1 MRVIELENITTGYG
15 GEPVLRGISLSLPN
29 GSITAIL
36 GPNGCGKSTLLKT
49 AAGLLRPHA
58 GQVCIDGAALGS
70 YKPKQLAQRV
80 AYLPQSRPVP
90 DIDVGQ
96 LVLHGRF
103 PYLSYPRRPGSAD
116 REIAQ
121 RAMRSVGIDALSD
134 RLLSTL
140 SGGERQKAYIAMALA
155 QDTPHVLLDEPTT
168 YLDIDR
174 QLEVLH
180 LCLQMR
186 DAGKAVVMVL
196 HDLTLAFRFADR
208 VALMQDGAPV
218 FTGTPSELAQSG
230 ALETVFHVRAHP
242 ISLPDGSFHY
252 IFLESR

>member
-1 MRVIELENITTGYG
+1 MRVIELDNVTAGYG
-15 GEPVLRGISLSLPN
+15 GEPVLRSISLTLPD
-29 GSITAIL
+29 GGITAIL

-58 GQVCIDGAALGS
+58 GQVRIDGCSLDFF
-70 YKPKQLAQRV
+70 KPKQLAQRV

-90 DIDVGQ
+90 DIDVRQ

-103 PYLSYPRRPGSAD
+103 PYLSYPRRPGNAD

-121 RAMRSVGIDALSD
+121 RAMCSVGVDALAD

-174 QLEVLH
+174 QLEVMR
-180 LCLQMR
+180 LCTQMR

-196 HDLTLAFRFADR
+196 HDLPLAFRCADR
-208 VALMQDGAPV
+208 LVLMQDGAPA

-230 ALETVFHVRAHP
+230 ALEAVFHVRAHP
-242 ISLPDGSFHY
+242 VPLPDGSTHY
-252 IFLESR
+252 LFLETQ

>member
-1 MRVIELENITTGYG
+1 MRVIELEHVTAGYG
-15 GEPVLRGISLSLPN
+15 GTPVLRDVTLALP
-29 GSITAIL
+29 GGITAII

-58 GQVCIDGAALGS
+58 GQVRIDGAAFS
-70 YKPKQLAQRV
+70 AFKPKQLAQRV

-90 DIDVGQ
+90 DIDVRQ

-103 PYLSYPRRPGSAD
+103 PYLSYPRRPGNAD
-116 REIAQ
+116 REIAR
-121 RAMRSVGIDALSD
+121 RAMCSVGVDALAD

-174 QLEVLH
+174 QLEVMR
-180 LCLQMR
+180 LCAAMR

-196 HDLTLAFRFADR
+196 HDLPLAFRCADR
-208 VALMQDGAPV
+208 LVLMREGAPV

-230 ALETVFHVRAHP
+230 ALEDVFHVRAHP
-242 ISLPDGSFHY
+242 IPLPDGAIHY
-252 IFLESR
+252 IFLESE

>member
-1 MRVIELENITTGYG
+1 MRVIELDNVTAGYG
-15 GEPVLRGISLSLPN
+15 STPVLRGVSLTLPD
-29 GSITAIL
+29 GGITAIL

-49 AAGLLRPHA
+49 AAGLLRPQA
-58 GQVCIDGAALGS
+58 GQVRVDGTALDAL
-70 YKPKQLAQRV
+70 KPKQLAQRV

-90 DIDVGQ
+90 DIDVRQ

-103 PYLSYPRRPGSAD
+103 PYLSYPRRPGNAD

-121 RAMRSVGIDALSD
+121 HAMRSVGVDALAD

-174 QLEVLH
+174 QLEVMR
-180 LCLQMR
+180 LCTQMR

-196 HDLTLAFRFADR
+196 HDLALAFRCADR
-208 VALMQDGAPV
+208 LVLMQDGAPA

-230 ALETVFHVRAHP
+230 ALEAVFHVRTHP
-242 ISLPDGSFHY
+242 VPLPDGSTHY
-252 IFLESR
+252 LFLETQ